1 MAIFLI
7 SYGDE
12 NDLWTCEA
20 DDATHAAEQFVS
32 AQMCSPH
39 DQENF
44 ESITAVML
52 CLPQEFSPPKGLTE

>member
-1 MAIFLI
+1 MNTFLI

-20 DDATHAAEQFVS
+20 DDASHAAEQFVN
-32 AQMCSPH
+32 AQMCSPN

-44 ESITAVML
+44 DSITAVML
-52 CLPQEFSPPKGLTE
+52 CMPQDFSPPEGLN